1 MKNRFSNA
9 VSYVS
14 NLVKKTSLFKNLW
27 SEGTCVLLHSPRGTG
42 KTALAVDIAKD
53 LTDKGSEVF
62 YLTTQDFDSSVVERI
77 AGNERLY
84 IHKPSF
90 SSPDDPADYADIVIA
105 DLEEAIAETGAKI
118 FIVDFLTRIAA
129 LSFGRNA
136 SPAYVMKRLV
146 ALQVRHNISLLVVA
160 RDSTRAAGRALL
172 NLADSEI
179 TIYDESTETAES
191 KETAENATEKPENKT
206 PKTEKTAPVSEKPA
220 PETHR
225 EETPCDYSMF
235 NHYSPWWDDAVRE

>member
-1 MKNRFSNA
+1 MKNRFTNA
-9 VSYVS
+9 ISYVS
-14 NLVKKTSLFKNLW
+14 KLVKKTALFKNLW
-27 SEGTCVLLHSPRGTG
+27 TEGTCALLHSPRGAG
-42 KTALAVDIAKD
+42 KTSLAVDIAKE

-62 YLTTQDFDSSVVERI
+62 YLTTQDFDSSMVDRL

-90 SSPDDPADYADIVIA
+90 SSPDDQSDYADIVIA
-105 DLEEAIAETGAKI
+105 DLEEAIAVTNAKI
-118 FIVDFLTRIAA
+118 FIVDSLTRIAA

-146 ALQVRHNISLLVVA
+146 ALQVRHNISLLVIA

-179 TIYDESTETAES
+179 TIADETTETSEM
-191 KETAENATEKPENKT
+191 ATPTPENTT
-206 PKTEKTAPVSEKPA
+206 PKSQKSTPAPEKPA
-220 PETHR
+220 PDTSCD
-225 EETPCDYSMF
+225 ETPCDYSMF